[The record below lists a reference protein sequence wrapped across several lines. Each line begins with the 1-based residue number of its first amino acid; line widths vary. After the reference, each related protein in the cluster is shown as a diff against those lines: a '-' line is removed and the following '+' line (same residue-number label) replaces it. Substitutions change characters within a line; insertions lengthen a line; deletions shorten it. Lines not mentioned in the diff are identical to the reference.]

1 MPHVSWIT
9 SFAVGI
15 SLALLV
21 GCDRKPSAQASERP
35 SVPSAVGDSSRAE
48 ASASLSAGPSST
60 PGIVL
65 FEKTATGY
73 PSARY
78 AHAMTYDSKRS
89 VVVMMGGYD
98 AQDKRNVSTLEW
110 DGAKWTHVSKDGPI
124 PREQHA
130 MAFDAARGVT
140 VLFGGYGTG
149 KPHDPPVSE
158 YESPVKSE
166 TWTWDGKAWSLRT
179 SKGPQARY
187 WHAMAYDAPRESV
200 LMFGGR
206 VHIDDA
212 LDDRTGI
219 RRPVQLGDTWTWDG
233 ERWTKRNVSGPKAR
247 WGHAMAY
254 DSKRGVVVL
263 FGGIAEKSLS
273 NPDPSNSI
281 DDEVFGD
288 TWEWDGE
295 NWTRRASPSPKWRYE
310 NNEWVQYDGNYIGP
324 PPRAFHTM
332 AYHEERG
339 TVVLY
344 GGYNGR
350 GGSDTYGL
358 RGWGGVVFS
367 DAWEWDGERWKPLM
381 TTGIGPV
388 RHHQIV
394 YDAGRKALVA
404 FGGLTR
410 DNAVLGDTFTG
421 TAPASKPE
429 RGSK

>member
-21 GCDRKPSAQASERP
+21 GCDRKPSPQASERP

-48 ASASLSAGPSST
+48 ASASSSAGPSSP
-60 PGIVL
+60 PGIVV
-65 FEKTATGY
+65 FEKSATGY

-78 AHAMTYDSKRS
+78 AHAMTYDSKRG

-149 KPHDPPVSE
+149 KPHNPPVSE
-158 YESPVKSE
+158 YETGVKSE

-187 WHAMAYDAPRESV
+187 WHAMAYDAARESV

-206 VHIDDA
+206 VHRDDA

-219 RRPVQLGDTWTWDG
+219 RRPVQLGDTWSWNG

-247 WGHAMAY
+247 
-254 DSKRGVVVL
+254 
-263 FGGIAEKSLS
+263 
-273 NPDPSNSI
+273 
-281 DDEVFGD
+281 
-288 TWEWDGE
+288 
-295 NWTRRASPSPKWRYE
+295 
-310 NNEWVQYDGNYIGP
+310 
-324 PPRAFHTM
+324 
-332 AYHEERG
+332 
-339 TVVLY
+339 
-344 GGYNGR
+344 
-350 GGSDTYGL
+350 
-358 RGWGGVVFS
+358 
-367 DAWEWDGERWKPLM
+367 
-381 TTGIGPV
+381 
-388 RHHQIV
+388 
-394 YDAGRKALVA
+394 
-404 FGGLTR
+404 
-410 DNAVLGDTFTG
+410 
-421 TAPASKPE
+421 
-429 RGSK
+429 